1 MVVGPTRQPVNRQP
15 VELWTALRSAH
26 NSTGS
31 TTTIQPK
38 VMLLNPF
45 EVQKRQQRVDEQ
57 IDETSCA
64 SANWLSRTAQLAE
77 STQSDVREAVSS
89 AIEICGD
96 SARLS
101 GNYVIA
107 MKWWRRAADRGNP
120 SAQMKLAYFLG
131 EGRGGTPT
139 DYTQAYKWYDIAAS
153 IVGAKIDRLPVA
165 ASHNGEKDNSDQL
178 WYRDQVARHMTPEQI
193 AEAQKLAREWKPEQ

>member
-1 MVVGPTRQPVNRQP
+1 MSSVAPRDIVRIGKMALADHIDQLVSHRPGMTELALAKSLFGRVGYQQRV
-15 VELWTALRSAH
+15 
-26 NSTGS
+26 NSTCRRLFREGHLERNGTGGPGHSSPITQEEPPSSPIRLASGS
-31 TTTIQPK
+31 VSRRKATQ
-38 VMLLNPF
+38 MNRLLALAALSLF
-45 EVQKRQQRVDEQ
+45 LGLDASHAQTSLHKQRVDEQ

-120 SAQMKLAYFLG
+120 SAQMKLAYF
-131 EGRGGTPT
+131 
-139 DYTQAYKWYDIAAS
+139 
-153 IVGAKIDRLPVA
+153 
-165 ASHNGEKDNSDQL
+165 
-178 WYRDQVARHMTPEQI
+178 
-193 AEAQKLAREWKPEQ
+193 